1 MTAVRGVVV
10 ALLAVVLAAC
20 GSSAP
25 ATAAPPV
32 TVRPGAPGMLV
43 GGLDGASAAAVL
55 AVLPVRDR
63 DPLGYRR
70 EAFGPAWADVD
81 RNRCDTRNDVLRRD
95 LADEAVRP
103 DGCTVESGVLRDP
116 YTGAELTFTR
126 GAATSSAVQ
135 IDHVVSLAD
144 AYRSGAHAWT
154 PEQRVAFANNPAGLL
169 AVKGSEN
176 TRKGDRRADEYLP
189 PRAEFRCRYAAIQVA
204 VKAAP
209 GPDVPPLSVS
219 VPERDALAAVL
230 ARCGGEP
237 AKGAP

>member
-1 MTAVRGVVV
+1 VTAVRAAVA
-10 ALLAVVLAAC
+10 ALLAAVVAAC

-32 TVRPGAPGMLV
+32 TVRPGAPGMFV

-55 AVLPVRDR
+55 VVLPVRDR

-81 RNRCDTRNDVLRRD
+81 RNRCSTRDDVLRRD
-95 LADEAVRP
+95 LDDPAVRA

-135 IDHVVSLAD
+135 VDHVISLAD
-144 AYRSGAHAWT
+144 AYRSGANLWT
-154 PEQRVAFANNPAGLL
+154 DGQRLAFANNPRNLL
-169 AVKGSEN
+169 ATTGRTNQS
-176 TRKGDRRADEYLP
+176 KGDRRADEWLP
-189 PRAEFRCRYAAIQVA
+189 PRIEFRCRYAAIQVA

-209 GPDVPPLSVS
+209 GPDVPPLTVS
-219 VPERDALAAVL
+219 QPERDALAAVL